1 MSSSMASNLIRSL
14 TNSSIKLS
22 PPSTLFSHDLLYL
35 PKFTT
40 GVQAPLTQCLF
51 NCSSQQWR
59 GYAAPAKKQAFV
71 RSKPHINVGT
81 IGHVDHGKTTLT
93 AAITKILSEE
103 SGKVKFRDYA
113 EIDKAPEERKRGI
126 TINAAHIE
134 YETENRHY
142 GHVDCPGHADYIK
155 NMITGA
161 NQMEGAILV
170 LAATDGVMPQTREHL
185 LLAKQIGIQKLVVYM
200 NKADAADEE
209 MIELVEMEIRELLG
223 EYGYDAEATPV
234 VVGSARCALEGER
247 EDIGKDSIFK
257 LMEAVDDYIPTPE
270 RETDKPFL
278 MCIEGTYSI
287 QGRGTVVSGRLEQ
300 GTMKK
305 DDKIEILGH
314 NQVIKSAITGLEM
327 FHQTLDVG
335 QAGDQVG
342 ALIKGVKRDEVK
354 RGMVIA
360 KPGTLKLANKATA
373 QVYVLG
379 KDEGG
384 GEEPFTDDLQ
394 LMMYSKTWN
403 VITNVKIT
411 SEGKEMVM
419 PGEDAKLEL
428 MTIKKMVMPAGSRF
442 TLRNQGVT
450 VGTGVITEVLPDAT
464 EEELKTRWRKLK
476 L

>member
-1 MSSSMASNLIRSL
+1 MSASMASSIVRSL
-14 TNSSIKLS
+14 ANSIKLS
-22 PPSTLFSHDLLYL
+22 TSSPFVSHDIITLA
-35 PKFTT
+35 KFQT
-40 GVQAPLTQCLF
+40 GLHAPLTQCLM
-51 NCSSQQWR
+51 NSSSLHQWR
-59 GYAAPAKKQAFV
+59 AYAAPAKKQAFE
-71 RSKPHINVGT
+71 RTKPHINVGT

-93 AAITKILSEE
+93 AAITKILAEE

-113 EIDKAPEERKRGI
+113 DIDKAPEERKRGI

-134 YETENRHY
+134 YETEARHY

-185 LLAKQIGIQKLVVYM
+185 LLSKQIGIQKMVVYM

-223 EYGYDAEATPV
+223 EYGYDAEETPV
-234 VVGSARCALEGER
+234 IVGSARCALEGER
-247 EDIGKDSIFK
+247 PDIGKDSILK
-257 LMEAVDDYIPTPE
+257 LMEAVDDHIPTPE
-270 RETDKPFL
+270 RDLDKSAL

-287 QGRGTVVSGRLEQ
+287 QGRGTVVSGRVEQ
-300 GTMKK
+300 GTLKK
-305 DDKIEILGH
+305 DDKIEILGY
-314 NQVIKSAITGLEM
+314 NKQYKSQISGLEM

-342 ALIKGVKRDEVK
+342 ALIKGLKRDEVK
-354 RGMVIA
+354 RGMLIA
-360 KPGTLKLANKATA
+360 KPGTVKLVNRAMA
-373 QVYVLG
+373 QIYVLS

-384 GEEPFTDDLQ
+384 GEDPFTNDLQ
-394 LMMYSKTWN
+394 LMMYCKTWN
-403 VITNVKIT
+403 VGVNVKIT

-419 PGEDAKLEL
+419 PGEDSQIEL
-428 MTIKKMVMPAGSRF
+428 MLMKRMVLPGGVRF

-450 VGTGVITEVLPDAT
+450 VGTGVVTEVLSDAT
-464 EEELKTRWRKLK
+464 DEMLKARWRRLS
-476 L
+476 